1 MTHSIHGRI
10 DRLIEKCDFCNSDS
24 IYDEIIFEMDELL
37 MSLLGE
43 KHNSYKNFM
52 YIYRARDSWNTKCA
66 ALKGVLQGVKAHLE
80 LADRKYQ
87 VFISS
92 TFKDLIDYRKTVADE
107 IAFRGH
113 IPAGMEDFTA
123 CGEDLETYIKGVID
137 NSDYCVLLL
146 GQRFGSHI
154 PGNEDVSYTMME
166 YEYAKSKGIRI
177 IPFIYNG
184 EDTLSGNDLE
194 AQRDRFD
201 RFVSAVSKTVPQYFA
216 DKNELSRK
224 LTKAFENEFKNHP
237 QKGWIR
243 L

>member
-1 MTHSIHGRI
+1 MTDSIYDRI
-10 DRLIEKCDFCNSDS
+10 DKLIEKCDAGNSKS
-24 IYDEIIFEMDELL
+24 VYNEILFEMDELL
-37 MSLLGE
+37 VSLFGKE
-43 KHNSYKNFM
+43 HNSYSNFEF
-52 YIYRARDSWNTKCA
+52 IYRANCTWETKCP
-66 ALKGVLQGVKAHLE
+66 ALKGVLQGVKAHLA

-92 TFKDLIDYRKTVADE
+92 TYKDLIDYRKTVADE

-137 NSDYCVLLL
+137 KSDYYVLLL

-154 PGNEDVSYTMME
+154 PGNEDISYTMME
-166 YEYAKSKGIRI
+166 YEYTKSKGMRI

-184 EDTLSGNDLE
+184 TIALSGNDLDT
-194 AQRDRFD
+194 QKKRFD
-201 RFVSAVSKTVPQYFA
+201 RFASEVSKTVPQYFT
-216 DKNELSRK
+216 DEIELTRK
-224 LTKAFENEFKNHP
+224 LTKALDNEFKNHP

>member
-1 MTHSIHGRI
+1 MTQSIYNRI
-10 DRLIEKCDFCNSDS
+10 ESLIKKCDFCNSDS
-24 IYDEIIFEMDELL
+24 IYDEIVFEMDELL
-37 MSLLGE
+37 MLLLGE

-52 YIYRARDSWNTKCA
+52 YIYRAKGSWDSKCS
-66 ALKGVLQGVKAHLE
+66 ALKGVLQGVEAY
-80 LADRKYQ
+80 LALCGRKYQ

-92 TFKDLIDYRKTVADE
+92 TYKDLVDYRKAVADE

-123 CGEDLETYIKGVID
+123 CGEELETYIKGVID
-137 NSDYCVLLL
+137 NSDYYVLLL
-146 GQRFGSHI
+146 GQRFGSHV

-184 EDTLSGNDLE
+184 KDALIGNDMDTQKE
-194 AQRDRFD
+194 RFD
-201 RFVSAVSKTVPQYFA
+201 RFVSEVSKTVPQYFA

-224 LTKAFENEFKNHP
+224 LTKALDNEFNSHP